1 MTRPLLRVAV
11 TRDEGLDGPLTEAL
25 RRRGL
30 EPVTCTV
37 VSEAPAPEPEPL
49 ARAAQELER
58 YQWLVVASQRAVA
71 ALCEARAG
79 RPLPPSLH
87 TAAVGAK
94 TAARLAACGAV
105 SPLTGSGP
113 GAAALIEALRGAD
126 QWPGRRVLIPRAL
139 EGGRDLGWSLRR
151 WGACV
156 DEVVAYHT
164 LERPPAEIVKAWEA
178 ARPDAVVV
186 ASPSAARALV
196 RALGADALRRLE
208 RVAAIGSTTA
218 MQLVA
223 LGVPAVVPA
232 RADFESVADLL
243 AGSASGPGP
252 QPEGRAREAAGR
264 PVEAVP

>member
-1 MTRPLLRVAV
+1 VRAHPLRVAV

-25 RRRGL
+25 RRRGFQ
-30 EPVTCTV
+30 PVSCTV
-37 VSEAPAPEPEPL
+37 VNDAPPTEPEPL
-49 ARAAQELER
+49 ARAAEKLET
-58 YQWLVVASQRAVA
+58 YHWLVVASQRAVS
-71 ALCEARAG
+71 ALLEARGG
-79 RPLPPSLH
+79 RPLPPTLR

-94 TAARLAACGAV
+94 TAARLVAYGAD
-105 SPLTGSGP
+105 SPLTAPGA

-126 QWPGRRVLIPRAL
+126 LWPGRRVLLPRAL
-139 EGGRDLGWSLRR
+139 EGGRELGQSLRH

-156 DEVVAYHT
+156 EEVVAYRT
-164 LERPPAEIVKAWEA
+164 LARPADEIAVTWEG

-196 RALGADALRRLE
+196 RAVGADALRRLE

-232 RADFESVADLL
+232 RSDFEAVADLL
-243 AGSASGPGP
+243 TGPAVELS
-252 QPEGRAREAAGR
+252 PEPR
-264 PVEAVP
+264 P

>member
-1 MTRPLLRVAV
+1 MGAVNGHPLRVAV

-30 EPVTCTV
+30 DPVTCTV
-37 VSEAPAPEPEPL
+37 VSEAAPPEPEPL
-49 ARAAQELER
+49 ARAARDLES

-71 ALCEARAG
+71 ALMEARG
-79 RPLPPSLH
+79 GHPLPASLR

-94 TAARLAACGAV
+94 TAARLVECGAV
-105 SPLTGSGP
+105 SPLTGKGSG
-113 GAAALIEALRGAD
+113 ATALIQALTGAD
-126 QWPGRRVLIPRAL
+126 LWPGRRVLIPRAV

-156 DEVVAYHT
+156 DEVTAYQT
-164 LERPPAEIVKAWEA
+164 LARPAAEIATAWAA
-178 ARPDAVVV
+178 ARPEAVVV

-196 RALGADALRRLE
+196 RAVGADALRRLG

-232 RADFESVADLL
+232 RTDFESLADLL
-243 AGSASGPGP
+243 AGPSAGPGH
-252 QPEGRAREAAGR
+252 RVAR
-264 PVEAVP
+264 